1 MSFWRW
7 KPQWVNTSTC
17 QQLVK
22 VDGKWS
28 ASLPVRW
35 CLGPCPTKAFTAPVS
50 FSSIQI
56 LWCLAWTVPSPLEHV
71 ALSIQIFPPLL
82 SLPDAHMYLPALFTD
97 IWVIRYLLD
106 AFIQQVNFSQS
117 VEWDE
122 PYVLLYH
129 LKRIMDCGAC
139 FSCWDT
145 CESRPNLEVVQSECV
160 RWLLARWSTTP
171 FKNHSPFQHLSALK
185 GSQRRGVTK
194 PTTQKLSEQ
203 TLKCLWGISADI
215 SPHFVLS

>member
-1 MSFWRW
+1 MDSAKSFGACC
-7 KPQWVNTSTC
+7 PQHTDLSPPAV
-17 QQLVK
+17 
-22 VDGKWS
+22 
-28 ASLPVRW
+28 PPW
-35 CLGPCPTKAFTAPVS
+35 CPHVSPGPFH
-50 FSSIQI
+50 
-56 LWCLAWTVPSPLEHV
+56 WY
-71 ALSIQIFPPLL
+71 LS
-82 SLPDAHMYLPALFTD
+82 
-97 IWVIRYLLD
+97 YLLN